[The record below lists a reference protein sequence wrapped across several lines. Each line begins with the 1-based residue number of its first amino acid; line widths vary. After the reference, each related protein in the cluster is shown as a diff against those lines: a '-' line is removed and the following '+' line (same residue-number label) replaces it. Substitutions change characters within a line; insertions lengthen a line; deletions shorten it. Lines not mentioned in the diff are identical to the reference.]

1 MQLTLPLLYSGN
13 PNMNSL
19 IALGATTSF
28 GAGIVSVMTPGL
40 DIDTSLL
47 EEPVMLLA
55 FVLLGRSLEKKAR
68 LEATGAYLVLPSH
81 VA

>member
-1 MQLTLPLLYSGN
+1 MLRRGA

-28 GAGIVSVMTPGL
+28 SAGTLSALLPSLT
-40 DIDTSLL
+40 IDSSFL

-55 FVLLGRSLEKKAR
+55 FVLLGRSLEQRAR
-68 LEATGAYLVLPSH
+68 NEASG
-81 VA
+81 